1 MAVFSGPKA
10 SLRTSSMAG
19 SSMDRLPVAFMYA
32 SKMATAPFGGSPKS
46 VRFGGVSRILRAIS
60 LAARNSRSF
69 SRISGML

>member
-19 SSMDRLPVAFMYA
+19 SSMERLPVDLMYA

-46 VRFGGVSRILRAIS
+46 VRTGCAPPILRAIS